1 MNTRRKSSVVLSL
14 DRDGVIAVWGE
25 VSGGRV
31 QVKAWVNA
39 RLPREID
46 GSDASAVGAWLRQT
60 LRDAGITA
68 RAAVFAVPRA
78 NVVLKRL
85 SLPRPSEPLPDGR
98 GSFEDESD
106 LAGMVALQMS
116 RQLTMPMQGAVIDF
130 LPIDLPDG
138 TETTVLAGALP
149 GDQVTW
155 CRSVAKAAGLR
166 VKGIHLRG
174 EGAAALLAE
183 LSHRQDGALIGVA
196 IAGDTVELV
205 VIEEGRLV
213 SSRGVDVPTGD
224 DPAFAQRLAVEAK
237 RTWMSYRGTRDSAE
251 VECVA
256 VLGSG
261 ARVEAVGAACGREL
275 ELPWSRVGLPGM
287 VDLPEELRRAEAVLP
302 LVPLIG
308 LFVGQLAS
316 REWLDFANPRRAPDR
331 AARVRQAALLGVFA
345 VIVVGGG
352 SYVWG
357 LNRLAAL
364 DGRIAA
370 EKARNEKLVERYS
383 QHVRQK
389 ARLEHLERWSG
400 FGVDWLAHLEWI
412 GDQAPADGSAL
423 VDQIDASL
431 EASVAFASRE
441 RQYTTGK
448 WSQQQESRF
457 RLQGR
462 SQQRTAADELRG
474 RLVADRVYRV
484 DTTGPDVPNRFDF
497 TLVTGLAR
505 PDRAANGAAGERAAD
520 GGGGG

>member
-14 DRDGVIAVWGE
+14 DRDGVYAVWGE

-31 QVKAWVNA
+31 RVKAWVNA
-39 RLPREID
+39 RLPAEV
-46 GSDASAVGAWLRQT
+46 DAADAAAVGAWLRQT
-60 LRDAGITA
+60 LRDSGIKS

-85 SLPRPSEPLPDGR
+85 TLPRPKDG
-98 GSFEDESD
+98 EEAD

-138 TETTVLAGALP
+138 AETTVLAGALP

-183 LSHRQDGALIGVA
+183 LSHRQDGVLIGVA
-196 IAGDTVELV
+196 IAGDAVELV

-213 SSRGVDVPTGD
+213 SSRGVDVPAAD
-224 DPAFAQRLAVEAK
+224 DPSFAHRLAVEVK

-251 VECVA
+251 DECVA

-261 ARVEAVGAACGREL
+261 ARVEAVGAACGQEL

-331 AARVRQAALLGVFA
+331 AARVRQAALLGVLA
-345 VIVVGGG
+345 AIVIGGG
-352 SYVWG
+352 AYVWG
-357 LNRLAAL
+357 LNRLAEL

-389 ARLEHLERWSG
+389 ARLEHIERWSRL
-400 FGVDWLAHLEWI
+400 GVDWLAHLEWI
-412 GDQAPADGSAL
+412 GEQVPTDGSAL
-423 VDQIDASL
+423 VDQIDGTL
-431 EASVAFASRE
+431 EATVAFASRE
-441 RQYTTGK
+441 RQYTTGR

-457 RLQGR
+457 RLRGR
-462 SQQRTAADELRG
+462 AQHRTAADDLRG

-484 DTTGPDVPNRFDF
+484 DTTGPDVPNQFDF

-505 PDRAANGAAGERAAD
+505 PDRPANSAGEKPATD

>member
-1 MNTRRKSSVVLSL
+1 MNTRRKSSVLLSL
-14 DRDGVIAVWGE
+14 DRDGVVAVWGE

-46 GSDASAVGAWLRQT
+46 GADASAVGAWLRQT

-85 SLPRPSEPLPDGR
+85 TLPRPEDG
-98 GSFEDESD
+98 EEAD

-130 LPIDLPDG
+130 LPIDLPDAAD
-138 TETTVLAGALP
+138 TTVLAGALP

-287 VDLPEELRRAEAVLP
+287 VDLPEELRHAEAVLP

-352 SYVWG
+352 AYVWG

-364 DGRIAA
+364 DGRISA
-370 EKARNEKLVERYS
+370 EKTRNEKLVERYS

-389 ARLEHLERWSG
+389 ARLEHVERWSG
-400 FGVDWLAHLEWI
+400 LGVDWLAHLEWI
-412 GDQAPADGSAL
+412 GDQMPADGSAL
-423 VDQIDASL
+423 VDQIDGSL
-431 EASVAFASRE
+431 EATVVFASRE
-441 RQYTTGK
+441 RQYTTGT
-448 WSQQQESRF
+448 WSQRQESRF

-462 SQQRTAADELRG
+462 SQQRAAADELRG
-474 RLVADRVYRV
+474 RLVEDRVYRV

-505 PDRAANGAAGERAAD
+505 PDRPVNGGDSNGAAAA
-520 GGGGG
+520 GGGG